1 MNINKKAKILIN
13 MIINPLFLL
22 VYFITWYNLYKLCMY
37 GKSNVNIMIL
47 SLCIIF
53 LVVWFI
59 IYLYKVLKDKN
70 EVEILVKE
78 KEQKYELENK
88 ILKYDVHMINE
99 KTKKESILKSVWSYL
114 AIFILVGTTLFYGAE
129 IYSSAVK
136 YNGKLSWF
144 LEELFNKKTV
154 DFTHNNIYDDGVEGI
169 LSDIREKI
177 DMPEDLYM
185 SKNFVVNFKEDGTI
199 TSFDTFLYGNDEKKQ
214 LKSFLISYDYEK
226 SNNIT
231 IYLNGDVNDD
241 YSKDKSLDPF
251 IETMKVVNLKND
263 VNKWPGEDKY
273 EVSYSGKRNF
283 EYSQEGIEYID
294 SNGNMKN
301 DKYVSSNMTGYI
313 VSLYIPGKESEYC
326 PIRYNMVRDLE
337 NISEGLNVNY
347 QSDEGL
353 EKYFLSDD
361 EGYELLI
368 TGSSLGS
375 RSYSLYG
382 TYNGGETW
390 NIINEDPFNGDMGTA
405 DGMTFINEKLG
416 FLSLSKS
423 GGEYGV
429 LYKTQDGGNSYTKVE
444 IPTRNIS
451 LINGKCYNPFV
462 FPKIPYEENGVL
474 YLTVGQGSMGDY
486 NNGVVGLYESKDYG
500 ETWEFVREMNE
511 ER

>member
-1 MNINKKAKILIN
+1 
-13 MIINPLFLL
+13 
-22 VYFITWYNLYKLCMY
+22 
-37 GKSNVNIMIL
+37 
-47 SLCIIF
+47 
-53 LVVWFI
+53 
-59 IYLYKVLKDKN
+59 
-70 EVEILVKE
+70 
-78 KEQKYELENK
+78 
-88 ILKYDVHMINE
+88 
-99 KTKKESILKSVWSYL
+99 
-114 AIFILVGTTLFYGAE
+114 
-129 IYSSAVK
+129 
-136 YNGKLSWF
+136 
-144 LEELFNKKTV
+144 
-154 DFTHNNIYDDGVEGI
+154 
-169 LSDIREKI
+169 
-177 DMPEDLYM
+177 
-185 SKNFVVNFKEDGTI
+185 
-199 TSFDTFLYGNDEKKQ
+199 
-214 LKSFLISYDYEK
+214 
-226 SNNIT
+226 
-231 IYLNGDVNDD
+231 
-241 YSKDKSLDPF
+241 
-251 IETMKVVNLKND
+251 MKVVNLKND

-301 DKYVSSNMTGYI
+301 DKYISSNMTGYI

-429 LYKTQDGGNSYTKVE
+429 LYKTGDGGNSYTKVE

-474 YLTVGQGSMGDY
+474 YLTVGQGSIGDY

>member
-1 MNINKKAKILIN
+1 
-13 MIINPLFLL
+13 
-22 VYFITWYNLYKLCMY
+22 
-37 GKSNVNIMIL
+37 MIL

-53 LVVWFI
+53 LIVWFI

-114 AIFILVGTTLFYGAE
+114 AIFILIGTTLFYGAE

-169 LSDIREKI
+169 LSDIREKV

-231 IYLNGDVNDD
+231 IYLNGDVSDD

-263 VNKWPGEDKY
+263 VNKWSGEDKY

-301 DKYVSSNMTGYI
+301 DKYVYSNMTGYI

-353 EKYFLSDD
+353 EKYFLSDN

-368 TGSSLGS
+368 TVQL
-375 RSYSLYG
+375 
-382 TYNGGETW
+382 
-390 NIINEDPFNGDMGTA
+390 
-405 DGMTFINEKLG
+405 
-416 FLSLSKS
+416 
-423 GGEYGV
+423 
-429 LYKTQDGGNSYTKVE
+429 
-444 IPTRNIS
+444 
-451 LINGKCYNPFV
+451 
-462 FPKIPYEENGVL
+462 
-474 YLTVGQGSMGDY
+474 
-486 NNGVVGLYESKDYG
+486 
-500 ETWEFVREMNE
+500 
-511 ER
+511 